1 MSVSDT
7 PAYPVG
13 TPDASKVTIGILWGL
28 GAAAIWSGWW
38 VVTRSSVATGAH
50 GSLAGPDLAALRFGF
65 AGALLLPFLWRER
78 ARLSGA
84 PPYLLVIMAAGSGAP
99 YALVAGLGLKF
110 ASAGNGG
117 ALTLGMLPVFTA
129 ILSALILGDRI
140 GARRAAGIAVIAAG
154 ALTIL
159 GPGLGTEGAWP
170 GHLLF
175 VLGASMWACFT
186 VAMRLSGLGAM
197 TATAVV
203 CVFSAVGYLPIYIAF
218 LGPEHLLAAPTRE
231 VVFQIVYQG
240 GLSAIGAMFCYCR
253 AIEALGTTRAA
264 VFAAVV
270 PVLSTALGAAI
281 LGESPSAAEAAG
293 VALLSLGIHL
303 AARGVAP
310 QPAGIPRRAPA
321 ISTLAQPLASTPA
334 LHVYPIAAQGG
345 T

>member
-78 ARLSGA
+78 ARLSGV

-129 ILSALILGDRI
+129 ILSALVLGDGI
-140 GARRAAGIAVIAAG
+140 GARRAAGIAVIAVG
-154 ALTIL
+154 TLTIL
-159 GPGLGTEGAWP
+159 GPGLGAEGAWP
-170 GHLLF
+170 GHLMF
-175 VLGASMWACFT
+175 VLGAAMWAGFT

-203 CVFSAVGYLPIYIAF
+203 CVFSAISYL
-218 LGPEHLLAAPTRE
+218 TRE
-231 VVFQIVYQG
+231 FPASNVSGFS
-240 GLSAIGAMFCYCR
+240 LDEPMS
-253 AIEALGTTRAA
+253 
-264 VFAAVV
+264 
-270 PVLSTALGAAI
+270 LST
-281 LGESPSAAEAAG
+281 P
-293 VALLSLGIHL
+293 
-303 AARGVAP
+303 P
-310 QPAGIPRRAPA
+310 PD
-321 ISTLAQPLASTPA
+321 
-334 LHVYPIAAQGG
+334 
-345 T
+345 